1 MGVGGLLI
9 LGSHWLMLAHTFVTN
24 QYMHHLSY
32 DLNLPPKKTNLPSNV
47 DNQSS
52 LQKLT
57 NLPPNIDKVA
67 HNQME

>member
-1 MGVGGLLI
+1 MVVGGLLF
-9 LGSHWLMLAHTFVTN
+9 LGSHWLNVAHHFRIIKVALKIN
-24 QYMHHLSY
+24 
-32 DLNLPPKKTNLPSNV
+32 KTNLPSNV

-67 HNQME
+67 HNQMA